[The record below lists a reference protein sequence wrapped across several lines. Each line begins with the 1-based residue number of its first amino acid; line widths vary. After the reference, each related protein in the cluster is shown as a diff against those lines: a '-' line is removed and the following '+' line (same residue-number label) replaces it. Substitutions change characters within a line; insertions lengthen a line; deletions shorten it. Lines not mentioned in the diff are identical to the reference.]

1 MTAEPTLEDQLRDL
15 AAHLDVPDRG
25 EALAAAVGRRIRTAP
40 ASSAARPRAT
50 WWRRRVVWLPAVV
63 AAGLTGLGASP
74 AVGDWFGVRGVE
86 VVRREAAPTTTI
98 PRPSSSSSTTTAPA
112 PLGSAFDLGEPST
125 LAAAAQALGVDVM
138 VPAALGPPDAVWLE
152 TGAEVPFVSLVYE
165 GGPLVSQFEA
175 TMANGPI
182 LTKTI
187 GPEARITEMTIEG
200 RRAMWLEG
208 VHEVVL
214 RAPNGD
220 YGPERVRSSDSV
232 LLVQAGR
239 LTVRIETSAGR
250 DEAVRIARTLPAA

>member
-1 MTAEPTLEDQLRDL
+1 LTTEPTLAEQLREL
-15 AAHLDVPDRG
+15 AAYLDVPDDG
-25 EALAAAVGRRIRTAP
+25 EALAVAVGRRIRAVPAP
-40 ASSAARPRAT
+40 SASRLPAWS
-50 WWRRRVVWLPAVV
+50 WRRRVVWVPAAVV
-63 AAGLTGLGASP
+63 AAVTGLVASP

-86 VVRREAAPTTTI
+86 VVRRDAAPTTN
-98 PRPSSSSSTTTAPA
+98 PRASTTTTPP
-112 PLGSAFDLGEPST
+112 PLGSAFGLGEPST
-125 LAAAAQALGVDVM
+125 LAAAAQALGVDVL
-138 VPAALGPPDAVWLE
+138 VPGALGSPDAVWLE
-152 TGAEVPFVSLVYE
+152 SGAEVPFVSLVYD

-175 TMANGPI
+175 TMTSGPI

-187 GPEARITEMTIEG
+187 GPDARVTEMTIGG

-220 YGPERVRSSDSV
+220 YVPERVRTSDSV

-250 DEAVRIARTLPAA
+250 DEAVRIARTLPPG